1 MKKIL
6 MLLPIVISL
15 LCLSGCQKCVSID
28 YETVSAKIV
37 DEEHDDSYLMPMYV
51 NNHLTYILYPS
62 TNKIVV
68 EYNDNK
74 YSIYSYETYEKYC
87 NSVGEY
93 VEADFKVKTYE
104 DGTKSYSLVS
114 LQ

>member
-1 MKKIL
+1 

-28 YETVSAKIV
+28 YETVSVKIV
-37 DEEHDDSYLMPMYV
+37 DEEHHDSYLMPIYV
-51 NNHLTYILYPS
+51 NNCLTYISHPS

-68 EYNDNK
+68 EYNNNK
-74 YSIYSYETYEKYC
+74 YSIYSYETYKKYR